1 MSART
6 HVLSL
11 QTTLLGNRT
20 YGELLRRAFADSQTL
35 EFEAHWSDESRGAHA
50 HKRLERQLDRAFLK
64 MIARPAIRTRNLD
77 FFPLR
82 YELGTSYW
90 ARRTLGPLVR
100 ARTPDVLH
108 VHTQAIA
115 MLALDVM
122 ARIPTVVSADGTS
135 VQMAA
140 QQLEAPWRWTFAANH
155 VLERA
160 IFHRAAAVVTFS
172 QWAADSV
179 VADHGVDPSRVHAI
193 PPGIDLSLFSAPAV
207 RAQRPADTP
216 QRILFMGG
224 EFERKGGPR
233 LVDAFLRRFANN
245 ERVELHI
252 ATKAARVPRH
262 PRIFVHLGVEA
273 YSDAWHELYRTA
285 DVFVLPTKRDQS
297 PIAFLEAMAA
307 GLPVITTPVGSA
319 AEIVR
324 DAETGFVIGGDDP
337 AVLAERIATVLN
349 DAELRA
355 RLGAAGRAR
364 VEHAYEEKKNAARL
378 ERVLLDVAAS
388 RGPRRG
394 E

>member
-1 MSART
+1 MKT

-20 YGELLRRAFADSQTL
+20 YGELLRRAFADSATL
-35 EFEAHWSDESRGAHA
+35 DFEAHWSDRSREAHA
-50 HKRLERQLDRAFLK
+50 QKPLERQLDRVFLK
-64 MIARPAIRTRNLD
+64 MVRHPAIRTRNLD

-90 ARRTLGPLVR
+90 ARRTLAPLLR
-100 ARTPDVLH
+100 DRTPDVLH

-115 MLALDVM
+115 MLSLDIM
-122 ARIPTVVSADGTS
+122 ARIPTVVSIDGTS

-140 QQLEAPWRWTFAANH
+140 QQLEKPWRWTFAGNDL
-155 VLERA
+155 LERA
-160 IFHRAAAVVTFS
+160 IFRRAAAVTTFS

-179 VADHGVDPSRVHAI
+179 TRDHGIDRSRVHTI
-193 PPGIDLSLFSAPAV
+193 PPGVDLSLFPVPESRDARPFGAPL
-207 RAQRPADTP
+207 
-216 QRILFMGG
+216 RILFMGG

-245 ERVELHI
+245 ENVELHI
-252 ATKAARVPRH
+252 ATKAAQVPHH

-273 YSDAWHELYRTA
+273 YGPAWHELYRMA

-324 DAETGFVIGGDDP
+324 DGETGFVIAGDDP
-337 AVLAERIATVLN
+337 AILSERIATVLN

-355 RLGAAGRAR
+355 RMGAAGRAR
-364 VEHAYEEKKNAARL
+364 VEHVYEEKKNAARF
-378 ERVLLDVAAS
+378 ERVLLEAAAS
-388 RGPRRG
+388 GVRPRGK
-394 E
+394 